1 MIFGNV
7 LTVTVRGAIACR
19 GIIITSQGSLEAA
32 SPRSPDTHVAPRSG
46 GWLFAFYL
54 ILTRLSS
61 HAIRSMIT
69 QTTIT
74 VAQFHLAMSQSNSDR

>member
-1 MIFGNV
+1 MA
-7 LTVTVRGAIACR
+7 TVRGAIACR
-19 GIIITSQGSLEAA
+19 GTITTTLGSLE
-32 SPRSPDTHVAPRSG
+32 SRQPPEPFRCPSSG

-69 QTTIT
+69 QTTVT
-74 VAQFHLAMSQSNSDR
+74 VAQFQRAMSQSNSDR